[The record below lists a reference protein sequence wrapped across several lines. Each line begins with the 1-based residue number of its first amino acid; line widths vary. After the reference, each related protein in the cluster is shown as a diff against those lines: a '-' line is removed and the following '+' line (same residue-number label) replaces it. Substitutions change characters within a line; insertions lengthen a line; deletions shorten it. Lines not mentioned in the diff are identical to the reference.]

1 MDTRQD
7 NVATVVAREP
17 PELES
22 DAIRRIVPSKRRI
35 RIADVAGYVPVIS
48 VIAGRDY
55 KVKYKQSLLG
65 PLWLVFQP
73 FALFAGFLIAFRTRA
88 EVGTGVPYIVFALSG
103 LMVWSFF
110 QAAMTI
116 GTSSLITNF
125 QLVRFTPC
133 PRLAFPIAGIIASLP
148 AMLVPVLGAVVAAA
162 VSGSLSVR
170 VLLLPLGLAWLFLLT
185 VGVVALGCSLAVR
198 FRDIISV
205 LPFVLSLGLF
215 LAPVAYPLAS
225 LSSPVQVL
233 IELNPLTGVLEL
245 CRWLLL
251 APYHPSLR
259 AIGISA
265 VVTTAL
271 VTIGWRV
278 FARLETTM
286 ADEI

>member
-7 NVATVVAREP
+7 NVATVLARQS

-22 DAIRRIVPSKRRI
+22 DAIRRIVPTKRRI
-35 RIADVAGYVPVIS
+35 RIADLAGYLPVIA

-73 FALFAGFLIAFRTRA
+73 FALFAGFLIAFRTRT

-148 AMLVPVLGAVVAAA
+148 AMIVPVLGAVVAATA
-162 VSGSLSVR
+162 AGDLSAR
-170 VLLLPLGLAWLFLLT
+170 ALLLPFALAWLFLLT

-205 LPFVLSLGLF
+205 LPFILSLGLF
-215 LAPVAYPLAS
+215 LAPVAYPLAT
-225 LSSPVQVL
+225 LSSPVQLL
-233 IELNPLTGVLEL
+233 IELNPLTGVLEV

-259 AIGISA
+259 AIAISA
-265 VVTTAL
+265 GVTAAL
-271 VTIGWRV
+271 VTVGWRV